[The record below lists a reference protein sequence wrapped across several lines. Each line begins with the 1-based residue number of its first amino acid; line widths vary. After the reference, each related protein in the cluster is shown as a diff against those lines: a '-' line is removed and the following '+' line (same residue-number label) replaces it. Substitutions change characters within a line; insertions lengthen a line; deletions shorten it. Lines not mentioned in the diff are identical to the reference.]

1 VSGASCSV
9 LSLIQVGE
17 QRSRVIEPAL
27 KLGDERLR
35 WPRLDFDSGA
45 ANAHR
50 QRFARARRSGGLVAL
65 VRTFLCGGVL
75 DCSRAVGSHSALG
88 ARFANGRDHGGGGGG
103 GGGGGEEESSEYET
117 EDESEEEGAPR
128 VLMKPVF
135 IGAGMRDTIAER
147 DARIAEEEEAKAK
160 REARVAERADE
171 SRQLLVQIVQQEE
184 AGPSQPVDKSEFE
197 APPDDDDEADELE
210 QFERWKVRELRRV
223 KREREEARKEEA
235 DKAEIER
242 RRKLTDAERAA
253 EDEEFNQG
261 RAGHGQEKEQ
271 WKFLQRYYHKGA
283 YFQDEDET
291 GNAKMGPVM
300 SQDFGAA
307 TGRDAVGDKAAMPA
321 PMQVKNFGHRGAV
334 KWTHLSAED
343 TSSKDALWA
352 ADRGLAGKY
361 KQRMAGVKASNDFER
376 PAKRKKPA
384 GL

>member
-1 VSGASCSV
+1 
-9 LSLIQVGE
+9 
-17 QRSRVIEPAL
+17 
-27 KLGDERLR
+27 
-35 WPRLDFDSGA
+35 
-45 ANAHR
+45 
-50 QRFARARRSGGLVAL
+50 
-65 VRTFLCGGVL
+65 
-75 DCSRAVGSHSALG
+75 
-88 ARFANGRDHGGGGGG
+88 
-103 GGGGGEEESSEYET
+103 
-117 EDESEEEGAPR
+117 
-128 VLMKPVF
+128 MKPVF

-147 DARIAEEEEAKAK
+147 DARSAGGMGGGGARAAAEGGRGLSLCRPARRIPEEEEAKAK

-184 AGPSQPVDKSEFE
+184 AGPSQPVDKSEAGPSQPVDKSEFE

-210 QFERWKVRELRRV
+210 QFQRWKVRKLRPV

-242 RRKLTDAERAA
+242 RRKLTDTERAA

-334 KWTHLSAED
+334 KWTHLSAEA
-343 TSSKDALWA
+343 DALWA